1 MATGT
6 TGLLRGWRLSAWVAV
21 LVLGGLWGC
30 SRGPSSGQAE
40 RIRAMESRIEQLVSD
55 FQVVAEAR
63 DQARERITALEEQ
76 VATLT
81 AVTRERDQ
89 LREHVAKLEH
99 ERDIAN
105 TRCER
110 LRKGF
115 LNLLTEDD
123 TLAAERVLPATKVPK
138 GQVPAVAAS
147 GSGELPQE

>member
-6 TGLLRGWRLSAWVAV
+6 KSLLQGWQLSAWVAV

-63 DQARERITALEEQ
+63 DQARERITLLEEQ
-76 VATLT
+76 VAQLT
-81 AVTRERDQ
+81 SVTRERDN
-89 LREHVAKLEH
+89 LRQQVAKLEH
-99 ERDIAN
+99 ERDVAN
-105 TRCER
+105 TRCEK

-115 LNLLTEDD
+115 LSLLTEDD
-123 TLAAERVLPATKVPK
+123 TLAAEQSVVPARHPK
-138 GQVPAVAAS
+138 GQVPAIAAS
-147 GSGELPQE
+147 ATGQLAPQ